1 MCYTLPIFVKK
12 NMLKALKESPLF
24 KGLEINEIESLIDNT
39 LHQFKQFTNKEVIAF
54 SGERVEKAMLLLE
67 GKLQGEMLDFSGKRL
82 KIEEIEPSQMV
93 AAAFLYGPQSVF
105 PVNLSA
111 LSDGRLLV
119 IFKKDFTQML
129 SKEPRVLNN
138 YLNIVS
144 GKAQFLSRKI
154 TFLSFRTIKEKV
166 AFFLLQQ
173 LNNGGSLVKIDQSQT
188 ELAGLMG
195 VARPSLART
204 IGEMESDGII
214 KWNRNEV
221 LVLNPKELNLI
232 LGR

>member
-1 MCYTLPIFVKK
+1 MFS
-12 NMLKALKESPLF
+12 ALNESPLF
-24 KGLEINEIESLIDNT
+24 KGLEFNEIDKLVQNT
-39 LHQFKQFTNKEVIAF
+39 LHQVKQFSNKEVIAF

-67 GKLQGEMLDFSGKRL
+67 GKLQGEMLDFSGNRL
-82 KIEEIEPSQMV
+82 KIEEIEPPQMV

-111 LSDGRLLV
+111 LSDGKLLV
-119 IFKKDFTQML
+119 IFKRDFTQML

-144 GKAQFLSRKI
+144 GKAQFLSQKI
-154 TFLSFRTIKEKV
+154 TFLSFKTIKEKV
-166 AFFLLQQ
+166 AFFLLQR
-173 LNNGGSLVKIDQSQT
+173 LKNDSLMVKIDQNQT

-204 IGEMESDGII
+204 IGEMESDGVI
-214 KWNRNEV
+214 KWERSQV
-221 LVLNPKELNLI
+221 IVLNPKGLNLI

>member
-1 MCYTLPIFVKK
+1 
-12 NMLKALKESPLF
+12 MLNVLIESPLF
-24 KGLEINEIESLIDNT
+24 KGLNVSEIDRLIQNT
-39 LHQFKQFTNKEVIAF
+39 LYNIKQFSEREVIAF
-54 SGERVEKAMLLLE
+54 SGERVDKAMILIE
-67 GKLQGEMLDFSGKRL
+67 GKLQGEMFDFSGNRL
-82 KIEEIEPSQMV
+82 KIEEIEPPQMV
-93 AAAFLYGPQSVF
+93 AAAFLYGPDSNF

-111 LSDGRLLV
+111 LSAGRMLV
-119 IFKKDFTQML
+119 IFKKDFTLML

-154 TFLSFRTIKEKV
+154 TFLSYKTIREKI

-173 LNNGGSLVKIDQSQT
+173 IKGGNLYVTIDQNQT
-188 ELAGLMG
+188 ELSGLMG

-204 IGEMESDGII
+204 IGEMEADGII
-214 KWNRNEV
+214 KWNRKKVTV
-221 LVLNPKELNLI
+221 LDAKALNSI

>member
-1 MCYTLPIFVKK
+1 
-12 NMLKALKESPLF
+12 MLTVLNDSPLF
-24 KGLEINEIESLIDNT
+24 KGLDTGEIKALVQNT
-39 LHQFKQFTNKEVIAF
+39 LHQFKQFANKEVIAF
-54 SGERVEKAMLLLE
+54 SGEPVEKAMILLE
-67 GKLQGEMLDFSGKRL
+67 GRLQGEMLDFSGNRL
-82 KIEEIEPSQMV
+82 KIEEIEPPQMV

-119 IFKKDFTQML
+119 IFKKDFTLML

-144 GKAQFLSRKI
+144 AKAQFLSKKI
-154 TFLSFRTIKEKV
+154 TFLSYKTIKEKI
-166 AFFLLQQ
+166 AFFLLQRLKSDSTFIQ
-173 LNNGGSLVKIDQSQT
+173 INLSQT
-188 ELAGLMG
+188 EVAGLMG

-204 IGEMESDGII
+204 ISDMQSEGII
-214 KWNRNEV
+214 NWERNRV
-221 LVLNPKELNLI
+221 KVLNADRLNSI

>member
-1 MCYTLPIFVKK
+1 MFT
-12 NMLKALKESPLF
+12 ALNESPLF
-24 KGLEINEIESLIDNT
+24 KGLEFNEIDALIQNT
-39 LHQFKQFTNKEVIAF
+39 LHQVKQFFNKEVIAF

-82 KIEEIEPSQMV
+82 KIEEIEPPQMV

-111 LSDGRLLV
+111 LSDGSLLV
-119 IFKKDFTQML
+119 IFRKDFTQML
-129 SKEPRVLNN
+129 SKEPRVLIN

-144 GKAQFLSRKI
+144 AKAQFLSQKI
-154 TFLSFRTIKEKV
+154 TFLSLKTIKEKI
-166 AFFLLQQ
+166 AFFLLQR
-173 LNNGGSLVKIDQSQT
+173 LKNDSSSVKIEMSQT
-188 ELAGLMG
+188 EVAGLMG

-214 KWNRNEV
+214 KWERSQVTV
-221 LVLNPKELNLI
+221 LDPKGLNSI
-232 LGR
+232 LGK

>member
-1 MCYTLPIFVKK
+1 MFS
-12 NMLKALKESPLF
+12 ALNESPLF
-24 KGLEINEIESLIDNT
+24 KGMEYNEMDKLVQNT
-39 LHQFKQFTNKEVIAF
+39 LHQVKQFSNKEVIAF

-67 GKLQGEMLDFSGKRL
+67 GKLQGEMLDFSGNRL
-82 KIEEIEPSQMV
+82 KIEEIEPPQMV
-93 AAAFLYGPQSVF
+93 AAAFLYGSQSVF

-111 LSDGRLLV
+111 LSDGSLLI

-144 GKAQFLSRKI
+144 GKAQFLSQKI
-154 TFLSFRTIKEKV
+154 TFLSFKTIKEKI
-166 AFFLLQQ
+166 AFFLLQR
-173 LNNGGSLVKIDQSQT
+173 LKNDSSMVKIDQNQT
-188 ELAGLMG
+188 EMAGLMG

-204 IGEMESDGII
+204 IGEMESDGVI
-214 KWNRNEV
+214 KWERNQIF
-221 LVLNPKELNLI
+221 VLNQKGLNLI